1 MAAPWPTFACP
12 PATAMMKLLGL
23 LALAQLLL
31 LALMYLKLSALEE
44 RVEVAAQGPVAAEPA
59 DRNFVQD
66 NAGAPLGATQAID
79 SAEIR
84 RIVREELRAAR
95 QEWAA
100 AEGREPDSAGQPTY
114 DEAEM
119 QDRQDRILSDL
130 DYLRGQDEVSQ
141 AELDLLMAEIARL
154 DPERRSEM
162 FKELNRAMNRGEIR
176 GNL

>member
-1 MAAPWPTFACP
+1 MV
-12 PATAMMKLLGL
+12 KLIGL
-23 LALAQLLL
+23 LALAQILLIAL
-31 LALMYLKLSALEE
+31 LYLKLSAIEQRIE
-44 RVEVAAQGPVAAEPA
+44 GAAQPSVTAEPDA
-59 DRNFVQD
+59 RHSEQD
-66 NAGAPLGATQAID
+66 NVDAPPGGSQVID

-100 AEGREPDSAGQPTY
+100 AAGREPDPAGQRIY

-119 QDRQDRILSDL
+119 QDRQDRIRSDL
-130 DYLRGQDEVSQ
+130 DYLKAQDEVSQ
-141 AELDLLMAEIARL
+141 AELDLLLAEIARL